1 MQESRLQAEN
11 ILRHA
16 SDDLVLIDKF
26 VGDEV
31 TGELALLLKSDVNVK
46 RITLRGNCIGAQGA
60 MALAG
65 MLEVNTA
72 IVSLSL
78 EWNQIGSAGATALAA
93 ALAKNRSITH
103 LDLRNNGLGDDGAS
117 ALANALRLNQ
127 TLTTMDLRWN
137 VIGDKGALPF
147 EEVVGRNE
155 PPLTVQFAGNL
166 MSSGIMGRLQ
176 GIEERRDELK
186 EMKAYNPLEEADVHA
201 ARAKSVILT
210 KDVSDMQQHLEVA
223 KSQREEL
230 QRQLNSSAL
239 QVTELEQQVLR
250 EQFKARQ
257 CSDDLAVAKNR
268 ISELGDEQRVLTT
281 SWEAERQ
288 EITEEVKRIVREKE
302 VELRAMCTSRD
313 GLQDRCRNAEDETKK
328 ITAAME
334 LAAERAEVKK
344 GELMNDIRELMAK
357 NTDMSSTKASLEHDN
372 KYLKDVCE
380 RTADQR
386 NALEHELS
394 QFRADAT
401 LKLKEEVMRAEVE
414 AARLRTEHKA
424 ELAGLTELTTKQ
436 GKEIATLNGALS
448 DANARLASL
457 AVESTLERDKAVTS
471 ARETEQARSSTTIT
485 DLQTKLESFMQ
496 FRSELEDRCQG
507 YLKDLKEAQ
516 EASARQVASVTE
528 QQAFTAAEN
537 ERLRSTLKE
546 GEDRTI
552 TLSKERNAYESDLR
566 AKTTALDEAETQARK
581 WHRSAEETTAANQ
594 KLDKTV
600 TELREQVKALASSRN
615 EEFNRM
621 QSRVSEVV
629 RKEFELLGVSL
640 QVENTVNTGGAGSVL
655 SV

>member
-65 MLEVNTA
+65 MLEVNTT
-72 IVSLSL
+72 IVSVSL

-93 ALAKNRSITH
+93 ALTKNRSISH

-147 EEVVGRNE
+147 EEVIGRNE

-250 EQFKARQ
+250 
-257 CSDDLAVAKNR
+257 
-268 ISELGDEQRVLTT
+268 
-281 SWEAERQ
+281 
-288 EITEEVKRIVREKE
+288 
-302 VELRAMCTSRD
+302 
-313 GLQDRCRNAEDETKK
+313 
-328 ITAAME
+328 
-334 LAAERAEVKK
+334 
-344 GELMNDIRELMAK
+344 
-357 NTDMSSTKASLEHDN
+357 
-372 KYLKDVCE
+372 
-380 RTADQR
+380 DQ
-386 NALEHELS
+386 
-394 QFRADAT
+394 
-401 LKLKEEVMRAEVE
+401 
-414 AARLRTEHKA
+414 
-424 ELAGLTELTTKQ
+424 
-436 GKEIATLNGALS
+436 IA
-448 DANARLASL
+448 
-457 AVESTLERDKAVTS
+457 
-471 ARETEQARSSTTIT
+471 
-485 DLQTKLESFMQ
+485 
-496 FRSELEDRCQG
+496 
-507 YLKDLKEAQ
+507 
-516 EASARQVASVTE
+516 
-528 QQAFTAAEN
+528 
-537 ERLRSTLKE
+537 
-546 GEDRTI
+546 
-552 TLSKERNAYESDLR
+552 
-566 AKTTALDEAETQARK
+566 ALDEQAAEIARQRAVP
-581 WHRSAEETTAANQ
+581 WRGSRSSNA
-594 KLDKTV
+594 
-600 TELREQVKALASSRN
+600 RCRWS
-615 EEFNRM
+615 FP
-621 QSRVSEVV
+621 
-629 RKEFELLGVSL
+629 
-640 QVENTVNTGGAGSVL
+640 
-655 SV
+655 